1 MPAEFAVSRQ
11 ARNHPLV
18 LVSVVFILAF
28 AAQRDLNV
36 WEFTALRRENDWAI
50 DDNVCLCDGD
60 LTIAFCLKN
69 SHLLPECLESCCLD
83 PVPSWRELS
92 FRRCSTPPLQKLE
105 SRLFG
110 FDS

>member
-18 LVSVVFILAF
+18 LVSSRDYLGF

-60 LTIAFCLKN
+60 LTIAFCLKKFF
-69 SHLLPECLESCCLD
+69 LRLE
-83 PVPSWRELS
+83 R
-92 FRRCSTPPLQKLE
+92 
-105 SRLFG
+105 SRLRP
-110 FDS
+110 